1 MSLSLILAVTAS
13 AVAQDGGGGFTATPL
28 TPEATFSNDK
38 GDGQNLVA
46 PSVARIQA
54 GAETGFAGAEEMV
67 SVIVKLTDESLAT
80 YEGGIAGLPA
90 TSPNITGA
98 GQLDVNSPESQ
109 LYLSYLAEQQST
121 FEVNAKQKI
130 SQAIITN
137 HYDVILGGVSMLV
150 PASQVEQVAGLPGV
164 EAVYLDE
171 LLQIETDRSPA
182 FIGAPTAWNDL
193 GGQESAGEGVIVG
206 VLDTGIWP
214 EHPSFSDPDPSG
226 KPYAAPPPPPVG
238 TRACQFGSV
247 VPGDTVFTCNNK
259 LIGARRSMAT
269 YQAFIPLLPGEFLSA
284 RDDNGHGTHTAST
297 AAGNAGV
304 AASIFGVSR
313 GTISGIAPR
322 AHVIMYKVCGDA
334 GCFGSDSAAAVQRA
348 IRDGVNVIN
357 FSISGGTN
365 PYSDAVELAFLDAYT
380 AGVFVAASAGNS
392 GPGADTV
399 AHRGPWVTTVAASTT
414 DRAFK
419 NTVTLSGAGG
429 ATLSIRGT
437 SLTGG
442 ASAQTPVVDAGGAPT
457 NDPLCLSSTA
467 DGAFAGK
474 IVICRR
480 GGNGRV
486 EKGFNVLQRGA
497 AGMILYNQAA
507 NVTDLET
514 DNHFLPTTHI
524 QFDEGQQVLAFLA
537 ANPGATATL

>member
-1 MSLSLILAVTAS
+1 MFKTSRLLKAVHIVVSLSLILAVTAS
-13 AVAQDGGGGFTATPL
+13 AVAQDGGGGVTATPL
-28 TPEATFSNDK
+28 TPESTFGNDK

-334 GCFGSDSAAAVQRA
+334 GCFGSDS
-348 IRDGVNVIN
+348 
-357 FSISGGTN
+357 
-365 PYSDAVELAFLDAYT
+365 
-380 AGVFVAASAGNS
+380 
-392 GPGADTV
+392 
-399 AHRGPWVTTVAASTT
+399 
-414 DRAFK
+414 
-419 NTVTLSGAGG
+419 
-429 ATLSIRGT
+429 
-437 SLTGG
+437 
-442 ASAQTPVVDAGGAPT
+442 
-457 NDPLCLSSTA
+457 
-467 DGAFAGK
+467 
-474 IVICRR
+474 
-480 GGNGRV
+480 
-486 EKGFNVLQRGA
+486 
-497 AGMILYNQAA
+497 
-507 NVTDLET
+507 
-514 DNHFLPTTHI
+514 
-524 QFDEGQQVLAFLA
+524 
-537 ANPGATATL
+537 